1 MNKYILIL
9 FIPILFSCEK
19 YFHEED
25 NEYLV
30 LDTYQKKIDMI
41 NGIYAQ
47 LVIIHSENYFELL
60 CRSDD
65 VNTNNGYSYGHC
77 HELYPPTD
85 YNSLIGDLYKNLY
98 AAIVNA
104 NSLIKQLG
112 ENDNPELV
120 GEVYFLRAYCYFK
133 LARFFGTPPLVT
145 DIEVNY
151 QIPKPGYREVYE
163 FIEADLLKAIE
174 FLPLT
179 YSNCRILGETP
190 HKGSAKAL
198 LAEVYLSMA
207 GYPVNDSTKYI
218 SAARLSGE
226 IIENAEYYGI
236 SLLNDFADLWKE
248 ENRHNSENIFG
259 LFFNINKERPN
270 AWLYDINIH
279 TLHNTL
285 GAYWHIAPELKY
297 FNTYPDNYRKIVSMT
312 TGRYEYIELPVLDT
326 TYSIFF
332 FNKFDVLKDPCRY
345 IGNFRFLKWI
355 NDDSFIHHNFY
366 HRNKEVYKTIYL
378 LRYAQTLLTYAEA
391 KGHLGELDESAYKA
405 VNMIRRRSYNLDI
418 NSPSPYDLQ
427 SNLTKE
433 QFTDS
438 VVWERA
444 WELCYEPDG
453 RWFDIIRLNLKDK
466 LSEYRYDFDFPT
478 VIDDS
483 YLTSD
488 WYFYLIPQEDRWLNP
503 NLEIEE

>member
-47 LVIIHSENYFELL
+47 LVIIHSQDYFELL

-65 VNTNNGYSYGHC
+65 VNKYDNFRFDYCRNWGS
-77 HELYPPTD
+77 TD
-85 YNSLIGDLYKNLY
+85 YNSLIENLYKNLY

-112 ENDNPELV
+112 ENENPELV

-226 IIENAEYYGI
+226 IIANAEYYGI

-259 LFFNINKERPN
+259 LFFNINKERPI
-270 AWLYDINIH
+270 AMFFDINIH

-285 GAYWHIAPELKY
+285 GTNRLIAPELKY
-297 FNTYPDNYRKIVSMT
+297 FNTYPHNYRKIVSMI

-326 TYSIFF
+326 IYNIFF
-332 FNKFDVLKDPCRY
+332 LNKIDPLKNPCSLIHNFY
-345 IGNFRFLKWI
+345 IFKWI
-355 NDDSFIHHNFY
+355 DYDSFINQLHY
-366 HRNKEVYKTIYL
+366 EQTKEVYKTIYL

-405 VNMIRRRSYNLDI
+405 VNIIRRRSYNLDI

-444 WELCYEPDG
+444 WELFYEPDG